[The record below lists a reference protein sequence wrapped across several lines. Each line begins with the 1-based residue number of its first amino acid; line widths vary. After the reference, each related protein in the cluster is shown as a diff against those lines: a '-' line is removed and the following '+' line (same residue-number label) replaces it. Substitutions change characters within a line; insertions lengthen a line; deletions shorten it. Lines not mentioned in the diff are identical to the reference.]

1 MCGASSS
8 CPRTFAVMGVTSICP
23 VSGAASPLK
32 LKINISPPQGTPLS
46 LPESF
51 SRYNAGGNSQFQMP
65 HLQESGLNWIHAGEN
80 FLGVL
85 HGPRHSGR
93 SNSPALVGARRNCPR
108 RLSQLVDRLPQR
120 LVLGFRL
127 IMLESRDLFVDEA
140 CLRPGRHLSSASIF
154 NRPFPSKAG
163 LTPPCLTMI
172 PRAHPRTTRPPERH
186 PRRLAKS
193 SQHRRRRSGH
203 EQLRRA
209 SITRRDSL

>member
-127 IMLESRDLFVDEA
+127 IMLESRDLFVD
-140 CLRPGRHLSSASIF
+140 
-154 NRPFPSKAG
+154 AG
-163 LTPPCLTMI
+163 P
-172 PRAHPRTTRPPERH
+172 ATRPPPNQRFYFQ
-186 PRRLAKS
+186 RRFPVKS
-193 SQHRRRRSGH
+193 RINPAMPYNDPACPSPHNS
-203 EQLRRA
+203 
-209 SITRRDSL
+209 TT